1 MWLKRLLNYFRDQNV
16 NEKHAQALPESSG
29 SDRFLIVG
37 LGNTGRKYRRNRHNI
52 GFMVVDKLAEVHGI
66 SLSRA
71 QNKAVMGNGRIVN
84 QSVILAKPQT
94 MMNLSGDAVG
104 PIARYYD
111 IPPANI
117 LVIYDELDLPFG
129 TIRLREKGGAGGHN
143 GMKSIINH
151 LGNDFPRM
159 RLGIGRPPGRMPPAA
174 YVLQDFG
181 RDDEPV
187 VAEILDT
194 AVQAVSTFLTDGI
207 NLAMSKHNKNLNAEG
222 RKQKAE

>member
-1 MWLKRLLNYFRDQNV
+1 MV
-16 NEKHAQALPESSG
+16 SEKEALPPTESMPPG
-29 SDRFLIVG
+29 DKFLIVG
-37 LGNTGRKYRRNRHNI
+37 LGNTGRKYQRNRHNV
-52 GFMVVDKLAEVHGI
+52 GFMVVDRLAGLHGI
-66 SLSRA
+66 SVNRV
-71 QNKAVMGNGRIVN
+71 QNKSLVGNGRIAQ

-104 PIARYYD
+104 PIANYYN
-111 IPPANI
+111 IAPANV

-151 LGNDFPRM
+151 LGNDFPRL

-181 RDDEPV
+181 KDDAPV
-187 VAEILDT
+187 VVELIDT
-194 AVQAVSTFLTDGI
+194 AVQAVTTFLTDGI
-207 NLAMSKHNKNLNAEG
+207 DLAMSRHNKNINAE
-222 RKQKAE
+222 